1 MISSYGLWWRLLCVH
16 QNLFSL
22 LPGHIDKLY
31 LPISRAFR
39 YSHVSGS
46 WPLECGWKWCVS
58 FPHLAHES
66 VLCMTSVF
74 TLSAGWMLLP
84 RVALHQWSAWLPGAE
99 PLPQPCLYP
108 EHPGW
113 AIAWFRNKL
122 KKKTTCV
129 KRPRFW
135 GLWQELTLLS
145 QIEAGNVLRGRA
157 GKPSLQSADSKAFC
171 LCGLGGHYHNCSTV
185 AAAVGKQRK
194 YVSKWVWLCFNQN
207 CPQTGSWTT

>member
-1 MISSYGLWWRLLCVH
+1 MKVFCAWP
-16 QNLFSL
+16 LFS
-22 LPGHIDKLY
+22 
-31 LPISRAFR
+31 
-39 YSHVSGS
+39 
-46 WPLECGWKWCVS
+46 
-58 FPHLAHES
+58 
-66 VLCMTSVF
+66 
-74 TLSAGWMLLP
+74 
-84 RVALHQWSAWLPGAE
+84 
-99 PLPQPCLYP
+99 PCLLAGCFC
-108 EHPGW
+108 PGW
-113 AIAWFRNKL
+113 PYINDQPGSQEQSPYPSPASTQNTLVGLLRDSEINL

-129 KRPRFW
+129 KQPRFW
-135 GLWQELTLLS
+135 GLWRELTLLS